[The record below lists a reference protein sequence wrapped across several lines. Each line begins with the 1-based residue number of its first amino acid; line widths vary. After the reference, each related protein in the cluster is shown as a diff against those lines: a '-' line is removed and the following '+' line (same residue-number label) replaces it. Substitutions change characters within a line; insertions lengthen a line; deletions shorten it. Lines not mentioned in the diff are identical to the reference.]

1 MPTISIYDTIL
12 YVCLCYKDARRTT
25 AYYIEILKSI
35 LKLHTKSEF
44 TQVKLHSQK
53 TKKPKKK
60 KLSLGVLCNKLY
72 KLNYFNYEIPKSL
85 RDSKKKE

>member
-1 MPTISIYDTIL
+1 MQMPTISLYTI
-12 YVCLCYKDARRTT
+12 CMFYKDAKHQSV
-25 AYYIEILKSI
+25 LKYI

-53 TKKPKKK
+53 KKKQKKKKTETKEK

-72 KLNYFNYEIPKSL
+72 KLNYFNYEIPKSIK
-85 RDSKKKE
+85 DSKRK

>member
-1 MPTISIYDTIL
+1 MQMPTISLYTICMF
-12 YVCLCYKDARRTT
+12 YEDAKHQSV
-25 AYYIEILKSI
+25 LKYI

-53 TKKPKKK
+53 KKNKKKTETKEK

-72 KLNYFNYEIPKSL
+72 KLNYFNYEIPKSIK
-85 RDSKKKE
+85 DSKRK